1 MRAPKDRSSTMSGEF
16 DYDLFTIGAGSGGV
30 RASRV
35 AAAHGARVAVAEEY
49 RVGGTCVIRGC
60 VPKKMLV
67 YGAHFAEDLVDA
79 QHFGWTIG
87 EKRFDWAALRDH
99 VQRDVTRLEG
109 LYGQTLGN
117 HDVTIFPERATI
129 TAPHEITLASGKV
142 VTAKYILIATGARPH
157 VPAFSGSEHVITSN
171 EAFHLETLPRR
182 ILIAGGGYIANEFA
196 GIFNEFGCK
205 VTIANRSDTI
215 LRSYDAALRDRLLQI
230 SMVKGIE
237 FCFNAEFEA
246 IEKQEDGTLMVK
258 LTGHDAREFDA
269 VMVATGRVPNIEGLG
284 LETVGVETGRKG
296 EIVVDAFSKTSVDH
310 IYAVGDVTDRVQL
323 TPVAIREG
331 QAFADSV
338 FGPGEPYA
346 VDHSCVPSA
355 VFSHPPIASVGM
367 TEGQARNQLGS
378 IRVFQA
384 DFRPM
389 KNVVAGRNERSLY
402 KMIVD
407 ATNDR
412 IVGIH
417 MIGPEAPEIMQAAA
431 VAVKAGLTKADFD
444 ATVAIHPTM
453 AEELVLFK

>member
-1 MRAPKDRSSTMSGEF
+1 MADEY

-35 AAAHGARVAVAEEY
+35 AAAHGAKVAVAEEY

-67 YGAHFAEDLVDA
+67 YGAHFAEDLEDA
-79 QHFGWTIG
+79 RQFGWTIG
-87 EKRFDWAALRDH
+87 EKSFDWAALRDL
-99 VQRDVTRLEG
+99 VQTDVTRLEG
-109 LYGQTLGN
+109 LYGQTLSN
-117 HDVTIFPERATI
+117 HDVTIFNERARI
-129 TAPHEITLASGKV
+129 TGDHQVTLASGKV
-142 VTAKYILIATGARPH
+142 ITAKYILIATGARPLI
-157 VPAFSGSEHVITSN
+157 PDFPGNEHVITSN
-171 EAFHLETLPRR
+171 EAFHLEAIPPR

-196 GIFNEFGCK
+196 GIFNEFGSK
-205 VTIANRSDTI
+205 VTLANRSDTI
-215 LRSYDAALRDRLLQI
+215 LRSYDTALRDRLLQI

-237 FCFNAEFEA
+237 FCFNAEFEYV
-246 IEKQEDGTLMVK
+246 EKQPDGSFKVK
-258 LTGHDAREFDA
+258 LTGHDEREFDC
-269 VMVATGRVPNIEGLG
+269 VMVATGRVPNVEGLG
-284 LETVGVETGRKG
+284 LETVGVEVGKRG
-296 EIVVDAFSKTSVDH
+296 EIVVDAFSKTNVDH

-355 VFSHPPIASVGM
+355 VFSHPPIAAVGM
-367 TEGQARNQLGS
+367 TEGEARNVLGNIKVYQS
-378 IRVFQA
+378 

-407 ATNDR
+407 AANDR

-431 VAVKAGLTKADFD
+431 VAVKAKLTKADFD
-444 ATVAIHPTM
+444 ATCAIHPTM